1 MQWSKDNLTGQT
13 TTYTYNGAG
22 YVTKVAQAGGTG
34 ANTWSYTYDS
44 RGNRLTASVTGA
56 TPSTQSFTVNA
67 ANQITSTGFGFDGA
81 GNMTSDADGT
91 YVYNGADQMT
101 TSIRGTS
108 SYAYKY
114 AGASQNEVLQQE
126 TPASTYQ
133 LVYGRTNGVGNPV
146 VEQVK
151 VGANTAYVENDPV
164 TGQPL
169 MLRTSSGIQAL
180 YVYAGTG
187 SPVALLTDFASQ
199 AYAYSYDP
207 YGVAV
212 LTQSSGGNGEVQNPF
227 LFQGG
232 IKDRATGWVHF
243 GARWYN
249 PSTGRWTQQ
258 DTLDAPLDPA
268 NANRYAYAGNDPI
281 NNMDPTGLIS
291 RCGALGTISAAAGTV
306 AGAAVLY
313 TSLTAP
319 ANAVP
324 LVGQANS
331 AGGLT
336 VASISGFI
344 ALASGV
350 IALLSGCTLG

>member
-1 MQWSKDNLTGQT
+1 ME
-13 TTYTYNGAG
+13 
-22 YVTKVAQAGGTG
+22 V
-34 ANTWSYTYDS
+34 
-44 RGNRLTASVTGA
+44 
-56 TPSTQSFTVNA
+56 
-67 ANQITSTGFGFDGA
+67 
-81 GNMTSDADGT
+81 
-91 YVYNGADQMT
+91 GAD
-101 TSIRGTS
+101 
-108 SYAYKY
+108 
-114 AGASQNEVLQQE
+114 
-126 TPASTYQ
+126 
-133 LVYGRTNGVGNPV
+133 
-146 VEQVK
+146 
-151 VGANTAYVENDPV
+151 TAYVENDPV

-268 NANRYAYAGNDPI
+268 NANRYAFAGNDPI
-281 NNMDPTGLIS
+281 NNIDPTGRASCSQVGFGI
-291 RCGALGTISAAAGTV
+291 AVI
-306 AGAAVLY
+306 AGAAA
-313 TSLTAP
+313 LTAVV
-319 ANAVP
+319 AT
-324 LVGQANS
+324 
-331 AGGLT
+331 GGL
-336 VASISGFI
+336 
-344 ALASGV
+344 ALAAGAV
-350 IALLSGCTLG
+350 GFAVAPAGLLFAAQGAFGEGRCP